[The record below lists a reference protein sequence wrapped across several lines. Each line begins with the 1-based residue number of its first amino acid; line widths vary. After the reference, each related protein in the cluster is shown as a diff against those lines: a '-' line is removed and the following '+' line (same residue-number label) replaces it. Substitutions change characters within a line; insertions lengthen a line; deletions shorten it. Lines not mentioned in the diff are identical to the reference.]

1 MRFLM
6 FFLFNINALFF
17 FKKLKVIMSL
27 NIADTSGTQLIVR
40 VGNKGSSR
48 VSGWTSFDST
58 SGSGSGLFVSNFENT
73 SLTTTNLQ
81 LNGSSLNTI
90 ITGITAP
97 SNLIATNLTTTNLQL
112 NGSNLNTIITNLSS
126 STTNLTAPSNLI
138 STNLTGQSLKI
149 TNIYQ
154 DGWLEYK
161 AEGFPGFKIY
171 PTSGT
176 NGELIFNRDGGK
188 ILTIDEYL
196 YVNTGLTTPNIN
208 STNLTTTN
216 LQLNGSSLNA
226 IVSGITSITSPSDL
240 IATTLTTTNLQLN
253 GSSLN
258 TILTGITAPSNLI
271 ATNLTTTNAVI
282 NSFSRHLK
290 IDGGL
295 TGLPAETNFELY
307 ITGNEGS
314 PNVGSLYVGDGT
326 GWGFN
331 FKRRVSS
338 TDTVLG
344 RINDNGDFW
353 ITNEI
358 SCANLRTSNLTTTNQ
373 TVLNNLIVNGN
384 VGIGTNNTAGVN
396 LNVNNQSGTCRV
408 RASGPYSAQQGLGLF
423 DTTNNTERWIIY
435 REGNSDNLRIWNG
448 SSNVFDMAP
457 SGNLGLIGSL
467 SCGNL
472 RASAITCSNL
482 TVSSGNT
489 RLDFV
494 VGNRGSSP
502 VDGWTTL
509 DPNGGSNQGLFIW
522 DGLEVSGGIT
532 GSNLQILNTINS
544 SVISSGSLFSTNLTN
559 LFNRFNSPVN
569 ISNGVGVTFG
579 CNSIINFND
588 GNPGSTSLTLGTAR
602 QLIEG
607 LQSSG
612 ITWNMYSSI
621 TAILYNAGTGGLTI
635 RNSTDIIRTSTTL
648 ANIGVN
654 NFIRLN
660 LLRVPEKFG
669 IVDSSTTWGS
679 ILINILLV

>member
-1 MRFLM
+1 
-6 FFLFNINALFF
+6 
-17 FKKLKVIMSL
+17 MSL

-90 ITGITAP
+90 
-97 SNLIATNLTTTNLQL
+97 
-112 NGSNLNTIITNLSS
+112 
-126 STTNLTAPSNLI
+126 
-138 STNLTGQSLKI
+138 
-149 TNIYQ
+149 
-154 DGWLEYK
+154 
-161 AEGFPGFKIY
+161 
-171 PTSGT
+171 
-176 NGELIFNRDGGK
+176 
-188 ILTIDEYL
+188 
-196 YVNTGLTTPNIN
+196 
-208 STNLTTTN
+208 
-216 LQLNGSSLNA
+216 
-226 IVSGITSITSPSDL
+226 
-240 IATTLTTTNLQLN
+240 
-253 GSSLN
+253 
-258 TILTGITAPSNLI
+258 LTGITAPSNLI

-295 TGLPAETNFELY
+295 TGLPAQTNFQLY

-326 GWGFN
+326 GFGFN

-358 SCANLRTSNLTTTNQ
+358 SCANLRTSNLTTTNLQLNGSSLNTILTNTFTSINNLSTLTSANVSNISSSNICSGNIFTTNQ
-373 TVLNNLIVNGN
+373 TVLNNLIINGN
-384 VGIGTNNTAGVN
+384 VGIGTSNTVGVS

-502 VDGWTTL
+502 VDGWTSL

-559 LFNRFNSPVN
+559 LFNTFNSPVN

-588 GNPGSTSLTLGTAR
+588 GNPASTSLTLGTAR

-621 TAILYNAGTGGLTI
+621 TAILYNAGSGGLTI

-648 ANIGVN
+648 ANIGVG

-660 LLRVPEKFG
+660 LLRVPDTFG
-669 IVDSSTTWGS
+669 IGSSTTWGS
-679 ILINILLV
+679 ILINTQII